1 MVLDKGLDTGGMLL
15 SQKVLAGKDTTAQQ
29 LYPQLSHI
37 GAKVLV
43 ETLAG
48 LEKGSL
54 KAHAQDESQAIL
66 APILTR
72 EDGRMELTQRTAQQ
86 VYNRWR
92 GFSPWPGAHG
102 IFRGKRFLVHR
113 MKPVDVAD
121 LPPGDL
127 ALRDGA
133 LMVGAAYGTA
143 LALEEVQM
151 EAKPRM
157 AGAAFARDFQV
168 KPGER
173 IE

>member
-1 MVLDKGLDTGGMLL
+1 MVE
-15 SQKVLAGKDTTAQQ
+15 S
-29 LYPQLSHI
+29 
-37 GAKVLV
+37 
-43 ETLAG
+43 LAG
-48 LEKGSL
+48 LEKGTL
-54 KAHAQDESQAIL
+54 KPQVQDESQATL

-72 EDGRMELTQRTAQQ
+72 EDGRMELSERTAQQ
-86 VYNRWR
+86 VYDRWR

-102 IFRGKRFLVHR
+102 IFRGKRFLVHA
-113 MKPVDVAD
+113 MKPAEAAG
-121 LPPGDL
+121 LEPGEL

-133 LMVGAAYGTA
+133 LLVGAAQGTE
-143 LALEEVQM
+143 LALEDVQM

>member
-1 MVLDKGLDTGGMLL
+1 M
-15 SQKVLAGKDTTAQQ
+15 
-29 LYPQLSHI
+29 
-37 GAKVLV
+37 LV
-43 ETLAG
+43 ESLAG
-48 LEKGSL
+48 LEKGTL
-54 KAHAQDESQAIL
+54 KAQVQDESQATL

-102 IFRGKRFLVHR
+102 IFRGKRFLVHG
-113 MKPVDVAD
+113 MKPVEA
-121 LPPGDL
+121 PGLEPGEL

-133 LMVGAAYGTA
+133 LLVGAAQGTG

-157 AGAAFARDFQV
+157 AGALFARDFQV

>member
-1 MVLDKGLDTGGMLL
+1 MLIE
-15 SQKVLAGKDTTAQQ
+15 S
-29 LYPQLSHI
+29 
-37 GAKVLV
+37 
-43 ETLAG
+43 LAG
-48 LEKGSL
+48 LEKGTL
-54 KAHAQDESQAIL
+54 TPRAQDESQATL

-72 EDGRMELTQRTAQQ
+72 EAGRMELTQRTAQQ
-86 VYNRWR
+86 VYDRWR

-102 IFRGKRFLVHR
+102 IFRGKRFLVHA
-113 MKPVDVAD
+113 MKPAEIAD
-121 LPPGDL
+121 LEPGEL

-133 LMVGAAYGTA
+133 LLVGAAHGTA
-143 LALEEVQM
+143 LMLDEVQM